1 MFNNIPQKRLLVY
14 ILIAGLVPFFLVLMN
29 FMSQQ
34 ATVSAIDTNI
44 QMIGM
49 IGANIEKKQAL
60 NIAVRNNY
68 LDADHFYI
76 DKNIENLQFL
86 TPEIEGLEKVMTNKN
101 YPDDENIKKRLEF
114 LQSGGNTLV
123 FSEGVVQSNPFFQE
137 VLETLVHPVEVDADD
152 IREILAKIEG
162 IPIRNYAPGPNRP
175 QLIVLEFKIDKK
187 QMSEKNE
194 IYLLNMKLLKRE
206 FVQ

>member
-1 MFNNIPQKRLLVY
+1 MFKNIPQTRLLAY
-14 ILIAGLVPFFLVLMN
+14 IMVLGLIPFFLVLVN
-29 FMSQQ
+29 FMNDQ
-34 ATVSAIDTNI
+34 ASVSSIDNTI

-49 IGANIEKKQAL
+49 MGANIEKKQAL

-76 DKNIENLQFL
+76 DKNVENLQFL

-101 YPDDENIKKRLEF
+101 FPDDENIKKRLEF
-114 LQSGGNTLV
+114 LQSGENTLV
-123 FSEGVVQSNPFFQE
+123 FSEGIVQSNPFFQE

-162 IPIRNYAPGPNRP
+162 NPIRNYAPGPNRP
-175 QLIVLEFKIDKK
+175 QLIILEFKFDKK
-187 QMSEKNE
+187 QLSEKNE
-194 IYLLNMKLLKRE
+194 VYLLNMKLLKRE

>member
-1 MFNNIPQKRLLVY
+1 MFSNIPQTRLLAY
-14 ILIAGLVPFFLVLMN
+14 IMIAGLIPFFLVVMN
-29 FMSQQ
+29 FMNKQSNIH
-34 ATVSAIDTNI
+34 SIENSI

-49 IGANIEKKQAL
+49 IGASIEKKQSL

-76 DKNIENLQFL
+76 DKNVENLQFL
-86 TPEIEGLEKVMTNKN
+86 TPEIEGLEKVLTNKN
-101 YPDDENIKKRLEF
+101 FPDDENIKKRLEF
-114 LQSGGNTLV
+114 LQSGDNTLS

-137 VLETLVHPVEVDADD
+137 VLETLVHPVEVDSDD

-162 IPIRNYAPGPNRP
+162 NPIRNYTPGPNRP
-175 QLIVLEFKIDKK
+175 QLIVLEFKFDKK
-187 QMSEKNE
+187 QLSEKNE

>member
-1 MFNNIPQKRLLVY
+1 
-14 ILIAGLVPFFLVLMN
+14 
-29 FMSQQ
+29 
-34 ATVSAIDTNI
+34 
-44 QMIGM
+44 
-49 IGANIEKKQAL
+49 
-60 NIAVRNNY
+60 
-68 LDADHFYI
+68 
-76 DKNIENLQFL
+76 
-86 TPEIEGLEKVMTNKN
+86 MTNKN